1 MRALEYYSYYIKIVY
16 IQNNNIIYINGK
28 FKTKIKRYKIKL

>member
-1 MRALEYYSYYIKIVY
+1 MCALEYYRYYKKIYKNMY

-28 FKTKIKRYKIKL
+28 FKTKIK